1 LRVSQTSNPHPG
13 YLIEG
18 VFRSLFRVKQM
29 GRADKILVEMETNPR
44 GWRYEEVA
52 SLLRAFGFQERRGAT
67 SHRQWTHSGVAPV
80 TIIAGGGRV
89 PEYQVR
95 QATQAIRTSM
105 EEA

>member
-1 LRVSQTSNPHPG
+1 M
-13 YLIEG
+13 
-18 VFRSLFRVKQM
+18 RSLYPVKQM
-29 GRADKILVEMETNPR
+29 RRAEKILAEMETNPR

-52 SLLRAFGFQERRGAT
+52 SLLRAFGFQERKGAT
-67 SHRQWTHSGVAPV
+67 SHRQWTHPGVAPV